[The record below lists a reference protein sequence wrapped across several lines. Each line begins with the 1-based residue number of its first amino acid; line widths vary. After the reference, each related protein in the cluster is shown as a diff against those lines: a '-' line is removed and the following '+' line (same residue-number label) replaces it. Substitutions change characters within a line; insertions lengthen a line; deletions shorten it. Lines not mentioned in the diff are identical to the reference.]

1 MSEPQTEQDLH
12 VSIIRGL
19 LKAVLLRKQIHGSG
33 GLEYD
38 DFTEETRLISEAR
51 AVIAEKERMESIPM
65 NPWDPR
71 WRKEVP

>member
-19 LKAVLLRKQIHGSG
+19 LRAVLLRKQIHGSG

-38 DFTEETRLISEAR
+38 DFNEEMRFISEAR
-51 AVIAEKERMESIPM
+51 AVITEKERVESLPL

-71 WRKEVP
+71 WKDQP